1 MAQAHLHQPHHAE
14 LEDKKQNPMKRLIIS
29 SVLMLLGMV
38 VTAQNEADVLRYSS
52 NYGLGTARF
61 SGLGGAMG
69 ALGGDMSALHINP
82 AGIGMY
88 RYGDISF
95 TPSLEIN
102 NLESELR
109 GNLYMDNK
117 TILAINNAGFV
128 LASETNDPYWKT
140 INFGVS
146 YNRLNTFNDNLTIRS
161 TNPIARSLMQ
171 DFVHEAN
178 AVGDPYGY
186 APGEL
191 NEFSSGL
198 AWQGFVIDEVDTL
211 NHLYSGRV
219 SLGEMQQ
226 VQTSESSGRLAETA
240 LTFGANYNDI
250 LYLGASF
257 NFQSP
262 YYKSTTK
269 TTENPTELVGTDL
282 VSYTYTESLETTG
295 LGFNFKIGGIVKA
308 GSYLRF
314 GASVQTPTT
323 FRLTDN
329 YRTKLISE
337 LQNPYETTSQQS
349 PLSVFE
355 YKVRAPWR
363 YMASVAGVLGKKA
376 IVSFQYEFSDF
387 ASARLKN
394 MSSFTGADF
403 DAVNDL
409 IESAFSSSN
418 IFRAGAEYRFTQE
431 LYGRAGFAYFS
442 NPNKSN
448 DFTDADL
455 NRYQYSGGLGYRA
468 AAWSLDLT
476 YQMATYQELYLT
488 NNSADITTLTNNRS
502 SVILTLG
509 FRL

>member
-1 MAQAHLHQPHHAE
+1 
-14 LEDKKQNPMKRLIIS
+14 
-29 SVLMLLGMV
+29 MLLGMV

-52 NYGLGTARF
+52 NYSLGTARF

-69 ALGGDMSALHINP
+69 ALGGDMSSIHINP

-102 NLESELR
+102 NLESNLL
-109 GNLYMDNK
+109 GNSYTDNK

-146 YNRLNTFNDNLTIRS
+146 YNRLNTFNDNLSIRS
-161 TNPIARSLMQ
+161 TNPISGSLMQ
-171 DFVHEAN
+171 DFANEA
-178 AVGDPYGY
+178 YGY
-186 APGEL
+186 GPGDL
-191 NEFSSGL
+191 SEFSSKL
-198 AWQGFVIDEVDTL
+198 AWQGFVIDEIDTL
-211 NHLYSGRV
+211 NHLYAGRV
-219 SLGEMQQ
+219 FQGDMKQIQ
-226 VQTSESSGRLAETA
+226 VAESSGRLAETA

-262 YYKSTTK
+262 YYKSRTQ
-269 TTENPTELVGTDL
+269 TTETPTDVISDL
-282 VSYTYTESLETTG
+282 ANYTYTETLETSG
-295 LGFNFKIGGIVKA
+295 IGFNFKMGGIVKA
-308 GSYLRF
+308 GNYLRF

-329 YRTKLISE
+329 YRTKLSSE
-337 LQNPYETTSQQS
+337 LRDPFETTSQQS
-349 PLSVFE
+349 SLSVFE

-363 YMASVAGVLGKKA
+363 YMASVAGILGKKA

-394 MSSFTGADF
+394 ISSFSGADF

-409 IESAFSSSN
+409 IESGFVASN
-418 IFRAGAEYRFTQE
+418 IFRAGAEYRFTPQF
-431 LYGRAGFAYFS
+431 YGRAGFGYFS
-442 NPNKSN
+442 NPNKQN
-448 DFTDADL
+448 EFTDADL

-468 AAWSLDLT
+468 AAWSLDVT
-476 YQMATYQELYLT
+476 YQLAQYQELYQT
-488 NNSADITTLTNNRS
+488 NYSAPIATLTNNRS